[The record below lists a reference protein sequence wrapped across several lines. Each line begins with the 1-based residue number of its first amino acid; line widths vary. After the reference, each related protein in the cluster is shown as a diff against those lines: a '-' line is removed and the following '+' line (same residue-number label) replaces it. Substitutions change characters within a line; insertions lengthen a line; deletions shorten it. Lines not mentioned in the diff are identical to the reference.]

1 MVDPLL
7 PDGVANKLRLN
18 RHPPSSELV
27 TLLQRRPPGDEATAR
42 QWFEVLSGRVP
53 GRRLRLKLFEAASD
67 FTHCPVDFSPAELRK
82 LSEMP
87 FVPVVSTGDK
97 GTTKR
102 LPPIQCYF
110 SGTGGSELH
119 SKLFAFVDFGPRAN
133 VFLGACGTRQEPS
146 VEEIAQTLLADPR
159 RMYELANGRDK

>member
-1 MVDPLL
+1 ML

-18 RHPPSSELV
+18 RNPPSSELV

-67 FTHCPVDFSPAELRK
+67 FTHCPVDFSPAELRN

-87 FVPVVSTGDK
+87 LVPVVSTGDK
-97 GTTKR
+97 GTTQR

-110 SGTGGSELH
+110 S
-119 SKLFAFVDFGPRAN
+119 AW
-133 VFLGACGTRQEPS
+133 
-146 VEEIAQTLLADPR
+146 
-159 RMYELANGRDK
+159 